1 MADAPATRSLT
12 DVERLNLDAVFGV
25 HDYWNTHDLEGVLA
39 FYDDQIT
46 WVNVALEET
55 YRGKAEVRAFLRSLF
70 AALPDLTFTADYALA
85 RGDEVA
91 ERWSVRGTHRASF
104 MGVPATGRPIEITGV
119 SLLTM
124 REGKFLRDE
133 FYSDGGAVLRQLGL
147 MPPLRLMR
155 GRAGRMLAWIAVKVR
170 PSSWRAARL

>member
-1 MADAPATRSLT
+1 MSDASATRGLT

-25 HDYWNTHDLEGVLA
+25 HDYWNRHDLEGVLA
-39 FYDDQIT
+39 FYDDEIT

-55 YRGKAEVRAFLRSLF
+55 YSGKDEVRAFLGGLF
-70 AALPDLTFTADYALA
+70 AALPDLTFSADYALA

-91 ERWSVRGTHRASF
+91 ERWSVRGTHRGSF
-104 MGVPATGRPIEITGV
+104 MGVPATGRSIEITGI

-147 MPPLRLMR
+147 MPPLRVMQSRL
-155 GRAGRMLAWIAVKVR
+155 GRMLAWITVKAR
-170 PSSWRAARL
+170 PSSWRAARR